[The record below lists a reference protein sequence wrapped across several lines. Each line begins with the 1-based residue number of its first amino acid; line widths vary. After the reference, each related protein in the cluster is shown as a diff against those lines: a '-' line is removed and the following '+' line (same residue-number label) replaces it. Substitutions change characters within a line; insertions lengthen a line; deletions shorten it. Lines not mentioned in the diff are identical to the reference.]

1 MYGIKK
7 IDRSQFISIVQL
19 NLWQK
24 AMSNN
29 HSNTTNMMRY
39 KCLIGFVIVFIGLG
53 VQAQDYQGKAIYQ
66 SKTQVNFDFGNRN
79 IPEDRKKDMMER
91 IKKANEK
98 TFILNFNQ
106 TASIY
111 KEEEKLEQP
120 GERGGGRGPRF
131 GGMAGTDGDLYKNIK
146 DQRYLIKNELLG
158 KIFLI
163 VDELETLEWKMGSES
178 KTIGNYTAFKA
189 TATKTIKRPN
199 MSAIFRRPGREDE
212 NKDEEKKEE
221 EFTVKEVE
229 IVAWYTPEIPI
240 NQGPGLYWGL
250 PGLIL
255 AINDDITTIVCSEIT
270 MNPSDKIEIKAPSKG
285 KKVTQAE
292 YDEISQEKMKE
303 MRENFRNR
311 GGRGGGRPN

>member
-1 MYGIKK
+1 MK
-7 IDRSQFISIVQL
+7 IYKWFLSFIVVCTVA
-19 NLWQK
+19 NL
-24 AMSNN
+24 
-29 HSNTTNMMRY
+29 
-39 KCLIGFVIVFIGLG
+39 
-53 VQAQDYQGKAIYQ
+53 QAQDFQGKATYQ

-79 IPEDRKKDMMER
+79 IPEDRKKEMMER

-98 TFILNFNQ
+98 TFVLNFNQ
-106 TASIY
+106 SASLY

-131 GGMAGTDGDLYKNIK
+131 GAMTGTDGDLYKNIK
-146 DQRYLIKNELLG
+146 DQRYLVKTELLG

-163 VDELETLEWKMGSES
+163 DDALETLEWKMGSES
-178 KTIGNYTAFKA
+178 KQIGNYTAFKA

-199 MSAIFRRPGREDE
+199 MSAVFRRPGRGEE
-212 NKDEEKKEE
+212 NKEEEKAE

-255 AINDDITTIVCSEIT
+255 AVNDDVTTIVCSEIT
-270 MNPSDKIEIKAPSKG
+270 MNPSEKMEIKAPSKG

>member
-1 MYGIKK
+1 MK
-7 IDRSQFISIVQL
+7 IYKWFLSFIVVCTVA
-19 NLWQK
+19 NL
-24 AMSNN
+24 
-29 HSNTTNMMRY
+29 
-39 KCLIGFVIVFIGLG
+39 
-53 VQAQDYQGKAIYQ
+53 QAQDFQGKATYQ

-79 IPEDRKKDMMER
+79 IPEDRKKQMMER

-98 TFILNFNQ
+98 TFVLNFNQ
-106 TASIY
+106 TASLY

-131 GGMAGTDGDLYKNIK
+131 GTMTGTDGDLYKNIK
-146 DQRYLIKNELLG
+146 DQRYLVKTELLG

-163 VDELETLEWKMGSES
+163 DDALETLEWKMGSES
-178 KTIGNYTAFKA
+178 KQIGNYTAFKA

-199 MSAIFRRPGREDE
+199 MSAVFRRPGRGEE
-212 NKDEEKKEE
+212 NKEEEKAE

-255 AINDDITTIVCSEIT
+255 AVNDDVTTIVCSEIT
-270 MNPSDKIEIKAPSKG
+270 MNPSEKMEIKAPSKG

>member
-1 MYGIKK
+1 MK
-7 IDRSQFISIVQL
+7 IYKWFLSFIVVCTVA
-19 NLWQK
+19 NL
-24 AMSNN
+24 
-29 HSNTTNMMRY
+29 
-39 KCLIGFVIVFIGLG
+39 
-53 VQAQDYQGKAIYQ
+53 QAQDFQGKATYQ

-79 IPEDRKKDMMER
+79 IPEDRKKEMMER

-98 TFILNFNQ
+98 TFVLNFNQ
-106 TASIY
+106 TASLY

-131 GGMAGTDGDLYKNIK
+131 GAMTGTDGDLYKNIK
-146 DQRYLIKNELLG
+146 DQRYLVKTELLG

-163 VDELETLEWKMGSES
+163 DDALETLEWKMGSES
-178 KTIGNYTAFKA
+178 KQIGNYTAFKA

-199 MSAIFRRPGREDE
+199 MSAVFRRPGRGEE
-212 NKDEEKKEE
+212 NKEE
-221 EFTVKEVE
+221 EKAEEYTVKEVE

-255 AINDDITTIVCSEIT
+255 AVNDDVTTIVCSEIT
-270 MNPSDKIEIKAPSKG
+270 MNPSEKMEIKAPSKG

>member
-1 MYGIKK
+1 MKYTWLLGMFIT
-7 IDRSQFISIVQL
+7 SISI
-19 NLWQK
+19 
-24 AMSNN
+24 
-29 HSNTTNMMRY
+29 NMH
-39 KCLIGFVIVFIGLG
+39 
-53 VQAQDYQGKAIYQ
+53 AQDFQGKAIYQ

-79 IPEDRKKDMMER
+79 IPEDRKKEMLER
-91 IKKANEK
+91 IKRANEK
-98 TFILNFNQ
+98 TYVLNFNK

-131 GGMAGTDGDLYKNIK
+131 GAMTGTDGDLYKNI
-146 DQRYLIKNELLG
+146 QERRYLVKNELLG

-163 VDELETLEWKMGSES
+163 DDELQALDWKMGSES
-178 KTIGNYTAFKA
+178 KQIGNYMAFKA

-199 MSAIFRRPGREDE
+199 MRAIFRRPGRGEE
-212 NKDEEKKEE
+212 SKDSETKEE
-221 EFTVKEVE
+221 EFTIKEVE

-240 NQGPGLYWGL
+240 NHGPGLYWGL

-255 AINDDITTIVCSEIT
+255 AINDDITTIICSEIT
-270 MNPSDKIEIKAPSKG
+270 LNPSDKIELKAPNKG
-285 KKVTQAE
+285 KRVTQEE
-292 YDEISQEKMKE
+292 YDTIAQEKMKE

>member
-1 MYGIKK
+1 MK
-7 IDRSQFISIVQL
+7 IYKWFLSFIVVCTVA
-19 NLWQK
+19 NL
-24 AMSNN
+24 
-29 HSNTTNMMRY
+29 
-39 KCLIGFVIVFIGLG
+39 
-53 VQAQDYQGKAIYQ
+53 QAQDFQGKATYQ

-79 IPEDRKKDMMER
+79 IPEDRKKEMMER

-98 TFILNFNQ
+98 TFVLNFNQ
-106 TASIY
+106 TASLY

-131 GGMAGTDGDLYKNIK
+131 GTMTGTDGDLYKNIK
-146 DQRYLIKNELLG
+146 DQRYLVKTELLG

-163 VDELETLEWKMGSES
+163 DDALETLEWKMGSES
-178 KTIGNYTAFKA
+178 KQIGNYTAFKA

-199 MSAIFRRPGREDE
+199 MSAVFRRPGRGEE
-212 NKDEEKKEE
+212 NKEEEKAE
-221 EFTVKEVE
+221 EFTVKEVG

-255 AINDDITTIVCSEIT
+255 AVNDDVTTIVCSEIT
-270 MNPSDKIEIKAPSKG
+270 MNPSEKMEIKAPSKG

>member
-1 MYGIKK
+1 M
-7 IDRSQFISIVQL
+7 V
-19 NLWQK
+19 
-24 AMSNN
+24 A
-29 HSNTTNMMRY
+29 T
-39 KCLIGFVIVFIGLG
+39 
-53 VQAQDYQGKAIYQ
+53 VQAQDFQGKAVYQ

-79 IPEDRKKDMMER
+79 IPEDRKKAMMER

-98 TFILNFNQ
+98 TFVLSFDK

-131 GGMAGTDGDLYKNIK
+131 GAMAGTDGDLYKDIK
-146 DQRYLIKNELLG
+146 EQRYLIKNELLG

-163 VDELETLEWKMGSES
+163 DDELEALEWKMGSES
-178 KTIGNYTAFKA
+178 KKIGNYTAFKA

-199 MSAIFRRPGREDE
+199 MSAIFRRPGRGEE

-221 EFTVKEVE
+221 EFTIKEVE

-255 AINDDITTIVCSEIT
+255 AVNDDITTIVCSEIT
-270 MNPSDKIEIKAPSKG
+270 MNPSEKMEIKAPSKG
-285 KKVTQAE
+285 KKVSQEE

>member
-1 MYGIKK
+1 MIRFKW
-7 IDRSQFISIVQL
+7 FI
-19 NLWQK
+19 
-24 AMSNN
+24 AF
-29 HSNTTNMMRY
+29 T
-39 KCLIGFVIVFIGLG
+39 IVFTVAT
-53 VQAQDYQGKAIYQ
+53 VQAQDFQGKAVYQ

-79 IPEDRKKDMMER
+79 IPEDRKKAMMER

-98 TFILNFNQ
+98 TFVLSFDK

-131 GGMAGTDGDLYKNIK
+131 GAMAGTDGDLYKDIK
-146 DQRYLIKNELLG
+146 EQRYLIKNELLG

-163 VDELETLEWKMGSES
+163 DDELEALEWKMGSES
-178 KTIGNYTAFKA
+178 KKIGNYTAFKA

-199 MSAIFRRPGREDE
+199 MSAIFRRPGRGEE
-212 NKDEEKKEE
+212 NKDEEKKDE
-221 EFTVKEVE
+221 EFTIKEVE

-255 AINDDITTIVCSEIT
+255 AVNDDITTIVCSEIT
-270 MNPSDKIEIKAPSKG
+270 MNPSEKMEIKAPSKG
-285 KKVTQAE
+285 KKVSQAE
-292 YDEISQEKMKE
+292 YDQISQEKMKE

>member
-1 MYGIKK
+1 MK
-7 IDRSQFISIVQL
+7 RFNWFI
-19 NLWQK
+19 
-24 AMSNN
+24 A
-29 HSNTTNMMRY
+29 
-39 KCLIGFVIVFIGLG
+39 FAIVFIG
-53 VQAQDYQGKAIYQ
+53 VTAQAQDFQGKAVYQ

-79 IPEDRKKDMMER
+79 IPEDRKKAMMER

-98 TFILNFNQ
+98 TFVLTFDK
-106 TASIY
+106 TASFY
-111 KEEEKLEQP
+111 KVEEKLEQP

-163 VDELETLEWKMGSES
+163 DDELEALEWKMGSES
-178 KTIGNYTAFKA
+178 KKIGNYTAFKA

-199 MSAIFRRPGREDE
+199 MSAIFRRPGRGEE
-212 NKDEEKKEE
+212 NKEEENKEE
-221 EFTVKEVE
+221 EFTIKEVE

-255 AINDDITTIVCSEIT
+255 AVNDDITTIVCSEIT
-270 MNPSDKIEIKAPSKG
+270 MNPSEKIEIKAPSKG

>member
-1 MYGIKK
+1 MKIYKWFLSFIILCMGI
-7 IDRSQFISIVQL
+7 
-19 NLWQK
+19 NL
-24 AMSNN
+24 
-29 HSNTTNMMRY
+29 H
-39 KCLIGFVIVFIGLG
+39 
-53 VQAQDYQGKAIYQ
+53 AQDFQGKAVYQ

-79 IPEDRKKDMMER
+79 IPEDRKKEMTER

-98 TFILNFNQ
+98 TFILSFDK

-131 GGMAGTDGDLYKNIK
+131 GAMAGTDGDLYKNIK
-146 DQRYLIKNELLG
+146 EQRYLIKNELLG

-163 VDELETLEWKMGSES
+163 DDELETLEWKMGSES
-178 KTIGNYTAFKA
+178 RKIGNYTAFKA

-199 MSAIFRRPGREDE
+199 MSAIFRRPGRGGQD
-212 NKDEEKKEE
+212 NEEKEKEA
-221 EFTVKEVE
+221 EFTIKEVE
-229 IVAWYTPEIPI
+229 VVAWYTPEIPI

-255 AINDDITTIVCSEIT
+255 AVNDDITTIVCSEIT
-270 MNPSDKIEIKAPSKG
+270 MNPSEKMEIKAPSKG
-285 KKVTQAE
+285 KKVSQAE

>member
-1 MYGIKK
+1 MK
-7 IDRSQFISIVQL
+7 IYKWFLSFIVVCTVA
-19 NLWQK
+19 NL
-24 AMSNN
+24 
-29 HSNTTNMMRY
+29 
-39 KCLIGFVIVFIGLG
+39 
-53 VQAQDYQGKAIYQ
+53 QAQDFQGKATYQ
-66 SKTQVNFDFGNRN
+66 SKTQVDFDFGNRN
-79 IPEDRKKDMMER
+79 IPEDRKKQMMER

-98 TFILNFNQ
+98 TFVLNFNQ
-106 TASIY
+106 TASLY

-131 GGMAGTDGDLYKNIK
+131 GAMTGTDGDLYKNIK
-146 DQRYLIKNELLG
+146 DQRYLVKTELLG

-163 VDELETLEWKMGSES
+163 DDELETLEWKMGSES
-178 KTIGNYTAFKA
+178 KQIGNYTAFKA

-199 MSAIFRRPGREDE
+199 MSAVFRRPGRGEE
-212 NKDEEKKEE
+212 NKEEEKAE

-255 AINDDITTIVCSEIT
+255 AVNDDVTTIVCSEIT
-270 MNPSDKIEIKAPSKG
+270 MNPSEKMEIKAPSKG

>member
-1 MYGIKK
+1 
-7 IDRSQFISIVQL
+7 
-19 NLWQK
+19 
-24 AMSNN
+24 MSNN

-53 VQAQDYQGKAIYQ
+53 VQAQDFQGKAIYQ

-131 GGMAGTDGDLYKNIK
+131 GGMAGTDGNLYKNIK

-163 VDELETLEWKMGSES
+163 DDELETLEWKMGDES

-199 MSAIFRRPGREDE
+199 MSAIFRRPGRGDE

>member
-1 MYGIKK
+1 MIRFKW
-7 IDRSQFISIVQL
+7 FI
-19 NLWQK
+19 
-24 AMSNN
+24 AF
-29 HSNTTNMMRY
+29 T
-39 KCLIGFVIVFIGLG
+39 IVFMVAT
-53 VQAQDYQGKAIYQ
+53 VQAQDFQGKAVYQ

-79 IPEDRKKDMMER
+79 IPEDRKKAMMER

-98 TFILNFNQ
+98 TFVLSFDK

-131 GGMAGTDGDLYKNIK
+131 GAMAGTDGDLYKDIK
-146 DQRYLIKNELLG
+146 EQRYLIKNELLG

-163 VDELETLEWKMGSES
+163 DDELEALEWKMGSES
-178 KTIGNYTAFKA
+178 KKIGNYTAFKA

-199 MSAIFRRPGREDE
+199 MSAIFRRPGRADE

-221 EFTVKEVE
+221 EFTIKEVE

-255 AINDDITTIVCSEIT
+255 AVNDDITTIVCSEIT
-270 MNPSDKIEIKAPSKG
+270 MNPSEKMEIKAPSKG
-285 KKVTQAE
+285 KKVSQAE

>member
-1 MYGIKK
+1 MK
-7 IDRSQFISIVQL
+7 IYKWFLSFIVVCTVA
-19 NLWQK
+19 NL
-24 AMSNN
+24 
-29 HSNTTNMMRY
+29 
-39 KCLIGFVIVFIGLG
+39 
-53 VQAQDYQGKAIYQ
+53 QAQDFQGKATYQ
-66 SKTQVNFDFGNRN
+66 SKTQVDFDFGNRN
-79 IPEDRKKDMMER
+79 IPEDRKKEMMER

-98 TFILNFNQ
+98 TFVLNFNQ
-106 TASIY
+106 TASLY

-131 GGMAGTDGDLYKNIK
+131 GAMTGTDGDLYKNIK
-146 DQRYLIKNELLG
+146 DQRYLVKTELLG

-163 VDELETLEWKMGSES
+163 DDALETLEWKMGSES
-178 KTIGNYTAFKA
+178 KQIGNYTAFKA

-199 MSAIFRRPGREDE
+199 MSAVFRRPGRGEE
-212 NKDEEKKEE
+212 NKEEEKAE

-255 AINDDITTIVCSEIT
+255 AVNDDVTTIVCSEIT
-270 MNPSDKIEIKAPSKG
+270 MNPSEKMEIKAPSKG

>member
-1 MYGIKK
+1 
-7 IDRSQFISIVQL
+7 
-19 NLWQK
+19 
-24 AMSNN
+24 MSNN

-53 VQAQDYQGKAIYQ
+53 VQAQDFQGKAIYQ

-111 KEEEKLEQP
+111 EEEETLEQP
-120 GERGGGRGPRF
+120 GERDGGRGPRF

-163 VDELETLEWKMGSES
+163 DDELETLEWKMGSES

-292 YDEISQEKMKE
+292 YDKISQEKMKE

-311 GGRGGGRPN
+311 GSRGGGRPN

>member
-1 MYGIKK
+1 MK
-7 IDRSQFISIVQL
+7 IYKWFLSFIVVCTVA
-19 NLWQK
+19 NL
-24 AMSNN
+24 
-29 HSNTTNMMRY
+29 
-39 KCLIGFVIVFIGLG
+39 
-53 VQAQDYQGKAIYQ
+53 QAQDFQGKATYQ

-79 IPEDRKKDMMER
+79 IPEDRKKEMMER

-98 TFILNFNQ
+98 TFVLNFNQ
-106 TASIY
+106 TASLY

-131 GGMAGTDGDLYKNIK
+131 GTMTGTDGDLYKNIK
-146 DQRYLIKNELLG
+146 DQRYLVKTELLG

-163 VDELETLEWKMGSES
+163 DDALETLEWKMGSES
-178 KTIGNYTAFKA
+178 KQIGNYTAFKA

-199 MSAIFRRPGREDE
+199 MSAVFRRPGRGEE
-212 NKDEEKKEE
+212 NKEEEKAE

-255 AINDDITTIVCSEIT
+255 AVNDDVTTIVCSEIT
-270 MNPSDKIEIKAPSKG
+270 MNPSEKMEIKAPSKG

>member
-1 MYGIKK
+1 MK
-7 IDRSQFISIVQL
+7 IYKWFLSFIVVCTVA
-19 NLWQK
+19 NL
-24 AMSNN
+24 
-29 HSNTTNMMRY
+29 
-39 KCLIGFVIVFIGLG
+39 
-53 VQAQDYQGKAIYQ
+53 QAQDFQGKATYQ

-79 IPEDRKKDMMER
+79 IPEDRKKQMMER

-98 TFILNFNQ
+98 TFVLNFNQ
-106 TASIY
+106 TASLY

-131 GGMAGTDGDLYKNIK
+131 GAMTGTDGDLYKNIK
-146 DQRYLIKNELLG
+146 DQRYLVKTELLG

-163 VDELETLEWKMGSES
+163 DDELETLEWKMGSES
-178 KTIGNYTAFKA
+178 KQIGNYTAFKA

-199 MSAIFRRPGREDE
+199 MSAVFRRPGRGEE
-212 NKDEEKKEE
+212 NKEEEKAE

-255 AINDDITTIVCSEIT
+255 AVSDDVTTIVCSEIT
-270 MNPSDKIEIKAPSKG
+270 MNPSEKMEIKAPSKG

>member
-1 MYGIKK
+1 MK
-7 IDRSQFISIVQL
+7 IYKWFLSFIVVCTVA
-19 NLWQK
+19 NL
-24 AMSNN
+24 
-29 HSNTTNMMRY
+29 
-39 KCLIGFVIVFIGLG
+39 
-53 VQAQDYQGKAIYQ
+53 QAQDFQGKATYQ
-66 SKTQVNFDFGNRN
+66 SKTQVDFDFGNRN
-79 IPEDRKKDMMER
+79 IPEDRKKEMMER

-98 TFILNFNQ
+98 TFVLNFNQ
-106 TASIY
+106 TASLY

-131 GGMAGTDGDLYKNIK
+131 GAMTGTDGDLYKNIK
-146 DQRYLIKNELLG
+146 DQRYLVKTELLG

-163 VDELETLEWKMGSES
+163 DDALETLEWKLGSES
-178 KTIGNYTAFKA
+178 KQIGNYTAFKA
-189 TATKTIKRPN
+189 TATKIIKRPN
-199 MSAIFRRPGREDE
+199 MSAVFRRPGRGEE
-212 NKDEEKKEE
+212 NKEEEKAE

-240 NQGPGLYWGL
+240 NQGPSLYWGL

-255 AINDDITTIVCSEIT
+255 AVNDDVTTIVCSEIT
-270 MNPSDKIEIKAPSKG
+270 MNPSEKMEIKAPSKG

>member
-1 MYGIKK
+1 MGI
-7 IDRSQFISIVQL
+7 
-19 NLWQK
+19 NL
-24 AMSNN
+24 
-29 HSNTTNMMRY
+29 H
-39 KCLIGFVIVFIGLG
+39 
-53 VQAQDYQGKAIYQ
+53 AQDFQGKAVYQ

-79 IPEDRKKDMMER
+79 IPEDRKKEMMER

-98 TFILNFNQ
+98 TFILSFDK

-131 GGMAGTDGDLYKNIK
+131 GAMAGTDGDLYKNIK
-146 DQRYLIKNELLG
+146 EQRYLIKNELLG

-163 VDELETLEWKMGSES
+163 DDELETLEWEMGAES
-178 KTIGNYTAFKA
+178 RKIGNYTAFKA

-199 MSAIFRRPGREDE
+199 MSAIFRRPGRGGQD
-212 NKDEEKKEE
+212 NEEKEKEA
-221 EFTVKEVE
+221 EFTIKEVE

-255 AINDDITTIVCSEIT
+255 AVNDDITTIVCSEIT
-270 MNPSDKIEIKAPSKG
+270 MNPSEKMEIKAPSKG
-285 KKVTQAE
+285 KKVSQAE